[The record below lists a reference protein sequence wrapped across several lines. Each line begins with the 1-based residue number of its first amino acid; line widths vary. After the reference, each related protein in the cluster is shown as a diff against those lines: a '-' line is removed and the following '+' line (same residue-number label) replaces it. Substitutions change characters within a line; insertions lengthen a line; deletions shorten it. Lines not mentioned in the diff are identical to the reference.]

1 MAGIP
6 DEAVEKI
13 KEFLDMV
20 EASGLS
26 LEMAIVFGSY
36 VTGKAG
42 KWSDIDIALVC
53 KDFTGIRFYDRK
65 KLNPSLIKTDKR
77 IEIHP
82 FRPEDFTEKD
92 PFAKQIIRYGV
103 KIPISNRGSA

>member
-36 VTGKAG
+36 VTGKQASG
-42 KWSDIDIALVC
+42 VI
-53 KDFTGIRFYDRK
+53 
-65 KLNPSLIKTDKR
+65 LILL
-77 IEIHP
+77 
-82 FRPEDFTEKD
+82 
-92 PFAKQIIRYGV
+92 
-103 KIPISNRGSA
+103 